1 VNLFLSYPSTERTV
15 ADRLRL
21 ALEAEGHEVFFD
33 RSDLDAGQSFHERL
47 RKEIQSADVMIF
59 LITPASVAPGS
70 YTLAEL
76 GIAQER
82 WRRPAG
88 HVLPVMIAPTP
99 MASLP
104 PYLSAVTVLQPT
116 GELIAETV
124 AAVAKLGSRDSGARR
139 RIAIAGTIALAAIVA
154 GGFATVQIVQRRAEA
169 AATTRDLAAATEA
182 MKLCNDGSHDTALQ
196 QLGDLAARQPK
207 APAIATLREDCA
219 MRWTREMRATSSS
232 SGQLTFD
239 EQVAKVQPVLLQ
251 GLGSATGMRS
261 ADLRA
266 HVGWT
271 EHLRRREGKGSGDPV
286 PHWQRALADDATNVY
301 AHAMWGNTLMPGRLA
316 EARQHFE
323 KAVASGRDREFV
335 RRLQFGGALGGN
347 DEATA
352 YAVVV
357 SGEMLRGGEALS
369 AAQRR
374 RLWDYAFGSRL
385 LSEDA
390 RKSLFSA
397 LPPRELLA
405 TFQWLRPAAE
415 VSEKTNYVG
424 RFCLATLQA
433 NAEEWDTAA
442 AGFASL
448 EQDLR
453 ADRHSGRLLD
463 ETQKALAALRKS
475 RGRSVTS

>member
-1 VNLFLSYPSTERTV
+1 MNLFLSYPSAERTV

-21 ALEAEGHEVFFD
+21 ALEAEGHDVFFD
-33 RSDLDAGQSFHERL
+33 RSDLDPGQSFHERL
-47 RKEIQSADVMIF
+47 REAIHSADAMIF
-59 LITPASVAPGS
+59 VITPASVAPGS

-76 GIAQER
+76 GIAEEQ

-88 HVLPVMIAPTP
+88 HVLPVMVVPTP

-104 PYLSAVTVLQPT
+104 PYLSAVTVLQPV
-116 GELIAETV
+116 GELVAETV
-124 AAVAKLGSRDSGARR
+124 AAVSRLREGGRGRAR
-139 RIAIAGTIALAAIVA
+139 RIAIGVTIAVMIIAA
-154 GGFATVQIVQRRAEA
+154 GGFAATQIAQRRAEA
-169 AATTRDLAAATEA
+169 AATASDVAAATEA
-182 MKLCNDGSHDTALQ
+182 MKLCNDGSHDPALQ
-196 QLGDLAARQPK
+196 QLGELAARQPTN
-207 APAIATLREDCA
+207 AGIATLREDCA

-239 EQVAKVQPVLLQ
+239 EQVAKVQPVLTQ
-251 GLGSATGMRS
+251 GLSSATGVRS

-301 AHAMWGNTLMPGRLA
+301 AHAMWANTLMPGRLA

-357 SGEMLRGGEALS
+357 GDEMRRAGEALTTD
-369 AAQRR
+369 QRR
-374 RLWDYAFGSRL
+374 RLSSYAFSSRL
-385 LSEDA
+385 LDPDA
-390 RKSLFSA
+390 RKTLFAA
-397 LPPRELLA
+397 LPPADLLA
-405 TFQWLRPAAE
+405 TLLWVRPVE
-415 VSEKTNYVG
+415 ESSEKTNYFG
-424 RFCLATLQA
+424 RFCLAALQA
-433 NAEEWDTAA
+433 NAGNSDAAA

-453 ADRHSGRLLD
+453 ADRQSGRLLD
-463 ETQKALAALRKS
+463 QTQKALSALRKP
-475 RGRSVTS
+475 RSG

>member
-1 VNLFLSYPSTERTV
+1 MNLFLSYPSAERTV

-47 RKEIQSADVMIF
+47 RDSIQSADAMIF

-70 YTLAEL
+70 YTLTEL

-99 MASLP
+99 IASLP

-116 GELIAETV
+116 GEPVAETV
-124 AAVAKLGSRDSGARR
+124 AAVAKLGGRGGDATR
-139 RIAIAGTIALAAIVA
+139 RIAIGVTIALAVIAA
-154 GGFATVQIVQRRAEA
+154 GGFAATQIAQRRADA
-169 AATTRDLAAATEA
+169 AATARDLTAAAEA
-182 MKLCNDGSHDTALQ
+182 MKLCNDGSHDPALQ
-196 QLGDLAARQPK
+196 QLGELAARQPK
-207 APAIATLREDCA
+207 SPTIATLREDCA
-219 MRWTREMRATSSS
+219 MRWTREMRATTSS

-251 GLGSATGMRS
+251 GLGAATGMRS

-301 AHAMWGNTLMPGRLA
+301 AHAMWGNTLLPGRLA

-335 RRLQFGGALGGN
+335 RRLQFGGALGGG
-347 DEATA
+347 DEATN

-357 SGEMLRGGEALS
+357 GDEMRRGGEALS
-369 AAQRR
+369 ATQRR
-374 RLWDYAFGSRL
+374 RLSDYAFNSRL

-390 RKSLFSA
+390 RRSLFSA

-405 TFQWLRPAAE
+405 TFQSLPSAAE
-415 VSEKTNYVG
+415 YSEKTNYVG

-433 NAEEWDTAA
+433 NAGELDAAA

-448 EQDLR
+448 EQELR
-453 ADRHSGRLLD
+453 ADRQSGRLLD
-463 ETQKALAALRKS
+463 ETQKALAAIRKS
-475 RGRSVTS
+475 RGR

>member
-1 VNLFLSYPSTERTV
+1 MNLFLSYPSAERTV

-33 RSDLDAGQSFHERL
+33 RSDLDPGQSFHERL
-47 RKEIQSADVMIF
+47 REAIHSADAMIF

-76 GIAQER
+76 EIAEEQ

-88 HVLPVMIAPTP
+88 HVLPVMVVATP

-104 PYLSAVTVLQPT
+104 PYLSAVTVLQPV
-116 GELIAETV
+116 GELVAETV
-124 AAVAKLGSRDSGARR
+124 AAVSRLREGGRGGTR
-139 RIAIAGTIALAAIVA
+139 RIAIGVTIAVMIIAA
-154 GGFATVQIVQRRAEA
+154 GGFAATQIAQRRAEA
-169 AATTRDLAAATEA
+169 AATASDVAAATEA
-182 MKLCNDGSHDTALQ
+182 MKLCNDGSHDPALQ
-196 QLGDLAARQPK
+196 QLGELAARQPTN
-207 APAIATLREDCA
+207 AGIATLREDCA

-232 SGQLTFD
+232 SGRLTFD
-239 EQVAKVQPVLLQ
+239 EQVAKLQPVLTQ
-251 GLGSATGMRS
+251 GLSSATGVRS

-301 AHAMWGNTLMPGRLA
+301 AHAMWANTLMPGRLA

-347 DEATA
+347 DEATS

-357 SGEMLRGGEALS
+357 GDEMRRAGEALTTD
-369 AAQRR
+369 QRR
-374 RLWDYAFGSRL
+374 RLSSYAFSSRL
-385 LSEDA
+385 LDPDA
-390 RKSLFSA
+390 RKMLFAA
-397 LPPRELLA
+397 LPPADLLA
-405 TFQWLRPAAE
+405 TLLWVRPAE
-415 VSEKTNYVG
+415 ESSEKTNYVG

-433 NAEEWDTAA
+433 NAGESDAAA

-453 ADRHSGRLLD
+453 ADRQSGRLLD
-463 ETQKALAALRKS
+463 QTQKALSALRKP
-475 RGRSVTS
+475 RSG

>member
-1 VNLFLSYPSTERTV
+1 VNLFLSYPSAERTV

-33 RSDLDAGQSFHERL
+33 RSDLDAGQAFHERL
-47 RKEIQSADVMIF
+47 RKAIQSADVMIF

-76 GIAQER
+76 AIAQER

-116 GELIAETV
+116 GEFVAETV
-124 AAVAKLGSRDSGARR
+124 AAVARLGGRGSGATR
-139 RIAIAGTIALAAIVA
+139 RIAVWGTIALVAIAA
-154 GGFATVQIVQRRAEA
+154 GGLATTQIVQRRAEA
-169 AATTRDLAAATEA
+169 AATARDLVAAAEA
-182 MKLCNDGSHDTALQ
+182 MKLCNDGSHDPALQ
-196 QLGDLAARQPK
+196 QLGDLAARHPK
-207 APAIATLREDCA
+207 VPAIATLREDCA

-232 SGQLTFD
+232 SGQRTFD

-251 GLGSATGMRS
+251 GLSSATGMRS

-271 EHLRRREGKGSGDPV
+271 EHLRRREGTGSRDPV
-286 PHWQRALADDATNVY
+286 PHWQRALADDPSNVY
-301 AHAMWGNTLMPGRLA
+301 AHAMWGNTLMPGQLA

-323 KAVASGRDREFV
+323 KALASGREREFV
-335 RRLQFGGALGGN
+335 RRWQFGGALGGN

-357 SGEMLRGGEALS
+357 SDEMRRGGEALS
-369 AAQRR
+369 ADQRR
-374 RLWDYAFGSRL
+374 ALWNYAFGSRL
-385 LSEDA
+385 LFEDA

-397 LPPRELLA
+397 LPPHELIA
-405 TFQWLRPAAE
+405 TFQSLLPAAE
-415 VSEKTNYVG
+415 ISEKTNYVG
-424 RFCLATLQA
+424 RFCLATLQG
-433 NAEEWDTAA
+433 NAGELDAAA

-453 ADRHSGRLLD
+453 AEHRSGRLLD
-463 ETQKALAALRKS
+463 ETQKALATIRES
-475 RGRSVTS
+475 RGR